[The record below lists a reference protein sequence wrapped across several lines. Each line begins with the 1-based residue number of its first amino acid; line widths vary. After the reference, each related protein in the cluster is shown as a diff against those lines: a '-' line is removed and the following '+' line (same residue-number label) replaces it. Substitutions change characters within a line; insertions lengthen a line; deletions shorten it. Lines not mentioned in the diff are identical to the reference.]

1 MTRRSSACDQR
12 LTLHV
17 PHGFDGAAAFRQTY
31 LRAALAQLVEQLPC
45 KHQVIGSSPI
55 GGSIHAS
62 RAAPLPSW
70 AARFFL
76 APPAL
81 CTLRPLHTRNV
92 YVGTR
97 CASGVRTPGMHFAP
111 TYTFGTVA
119 QNVGCNEA
127 ALGES
132 RAIGYLVCFLG
143 LFSVVLAL

>member
-1 MTRRSSACDQR
+1 MPAGTRLFLRGQPTSS
-12 LTLHV
+12 
-17 PHGFDGAAAFRQTY
+17 
-31 LRAALAQLVEQLPC
+31 
-45 KHQVIGSSPI
+45 S
-55 GGSIHAS
+55 
-62 RAAPLPSW
+62 
-70 AARFFL
+70 
-76 APPAL
+76 
-81 CTLRPLHTRNV
+81 LRPLFARSARSLLRNV

-97 CASGVRTPGMHFAP
+97 CASGVRTPDMHFAP